1 MPPENI
7 RTFLKLLFLISLTFF
22 PISGVYPASDSS
34 SLLVFVSIV
43 PQTYILERIG
53 APYVKVEALVP
64 ANQDPHTFTVTPQKV
79 LDLTRARAYF
89 TIGMPFEERLRE
101 KLSGANQQLVFYD
114 MAEGVYKAEHN
125 HDHSHEHSCSEDPH
139 IWLAPPL
146 LVKISQNSLSALC
159 EMDPLHRDVYQAN
172 ARRLLEEIEQCH
184 QEISQQLAP
193 HKGKAFYIYHPDL
206 GWFAETYGLRQ
217 ETIQAS
223 GKPPSAKYL
232 VGVIQK
238 AQEDKA
244 RVIFVQ
250 PQFES
255 STAEKVAQAVGAKL
269 ISFNP
274 MEKDILLNLRH
285 FAKTLTENLS
295 P

>member
-1 MPPENI
+1 M
-7 RTFLKLLFLISLTFF
+7 FFLISLAFF
-22 PISGVYPASDSS
+22 SITEVYAASDSG

-64 ANQDPHTFTVTPQKV
+64 ASQDPHTFTVTPQKM

-114 MAEGVYKAEHN
+114 MAEGVYEA
-125 HDHSHEHSCSEDPH
+125 DHSHDHDHDHDREHSCSEDPH

-159 EMDPLHRDVYQAN
+159 EMDPMHRDIYQAN
-172 ARRLLEEIEQCH
+172 ARRLLEDIEQCH
-184 QEISQQLAP
+184 QEISQQLAL

-238 AQEDKA
+238 AQKDKA

-250 PQFES
+250 PQFET

-285 FAKTLTENLS
+285 FAKSLTEYLS